1 MSRPLEGV
9 RIVTV
14 EHYGAGPFGTGHLAA
29 LGADVIK
36 IENPHVGGDS
46 SRSVTPHL
54 LGEHDSQFFQTLNQ
68 SKRSLTLDLKQP
80 EGQEILRRLAE
91 KADGVMNNL
100 RGDQPAKLKITY
112 QDLKAV
118 NPAIVCAH
126 LSAYGREGSRATW
139 PGYDYLMQAETGFM
153 TITGEPDG
161 PPTRMGLSIV
171 DWMTGT
177 TTVLALIS
185 AILKARAT
193 GEGCDIDCTL
203 FDTALYQTTYPATWY
218 LNEKEITPRLPRSA
232 HPSLV
237 PSQLYTA
244 RDGWIFLMGL
254 TPKFWKIICEKTGR
268 MDLFDHPDF
277 VDFPARKKNA
287 AKLNPILDAVFM
299 EKSVQAWVDIFA
311 GLVPIG
317 PVYDLADAL
326 ETDFVKEREM
336 IHTYDHPQKGKFRVV
351 ANPIKIDGQR
361 LPTTYAPDLGENTDE
376 ILRDIGYADGDI
388 ANLRDKGIV

>member
-1 MSRPLEGV
+1 
-9 RIVTV
+9 
-14 EHYGAGPFGTGHLAA
+14 
-29 LGADVIK
+29 
-36 IENPHVGGDS
+36 
-46 SRSVTPHL
+46 
-54 LGEHDSQFFQTLNQ
+54 
-68 SKRSLTLDLKQP
+68 
-80 EGQEILRRLAE
+80 
-91 KADGVMNNL
+91 
-100 RGDQPAKLKITY
+100 
-112 QDLKAV
+112 
-118 NPAIVCAH
+118 
-126 LSAYGREGSRATW
+126 
-139 PGYDYLMQAETGFM
+139 
-153 TITGEPDG
+153 
-161 PPTRMGLSIV
+161 MGLSIV

-336 IHTYDHPQKGKFRVV
+336 IHTYDNPQKGKFRVV

>member
-1 MSRPLEGV
+1 MGRPLEGV

-54 LGEHDSQFFQTLNQ
+54 LGKHDSQFFQTLNQ

-80 EGQEILRRLAE
+80 EGQEIMRRLV
-91 KADGVMNNL
+91 KNADGMLNNL

-112 QDLKAV
+112 QDLKSV

-177 TTVLALIS
+177 TTVQALIS
-185 AILKARAT
+185 SILKARTT

-218 LNEKEITPRLPRSA
+218 LNEGEVTPRLPRSA

-244 RDGWIFLMGL
+244 KDGWIFLMGL

-268 MDLFDHPDF
+268 MDLFDHADF

-287 AKLNPILDAVFM
+287 AKLNPILDTVFA
-299 EKSVQAWVDIFA
+299 EKDVGEWVKIFA

-317 PVYDLADAL
+317 PVYDLAAAL
-326 ETDFVKEREM
+326 ENDFVKEREM
-336 IHTYDHPQKGKFRVV
+336 IHTFDHPEKGKFRVI
-351 ANPIKIDGQR
+351 ANPIKIDGKR
-361 LPTTYAPDLGENTDE
+361 LPTTKAPGLGENTNE
-376 ILRDIGYADGDI
+376 ILREIGYADDDI
-388 ANLRDKGIV
+388 AALHDKGVV